1 MILKCGAVMKK
12 TAYVLTL
19 ILTAFF
25 FIGLSPKDP
34 ILLIVAEANPFNPVA
49 CTVYSPQNNTVYGN
63 STVEFSFKID
73 PIVECKYC
81 YSLDEQK
88 LKYVYLEK
96 TSLNDSYGEPLPP
109 VLYRS
114 IELADLSDGQHNLT
128 IQHLYKYWFFENQ
141 WWAPLDASVIFY
153 VDTTAPEI
161 INFSVNVTDT
171 ADGLLNFT
179 IDEET
184 SWVGYSL
191 DNQAN
196 VTINSNTTL
205 KGLPVG
211 SHNVTVYA
219 EDKAGNMGA
228 SETLC
233 FTVEEPFPTSL
244 VIASVIIIV
253 VVVAV
258 FLLVRKHKH

>member
-1 MILKCGAVMKK
+1 MKK
-12 TAYVLTL
+12 TAC
-19 ILTAFF
+19 ILAIILMGFF
-25 FIGLSPKDP
+25 FISLMSNSP
-34 ILLIVAEANPFNPVA
+34 ILVRVAEANPYNPVA

-63 STVEFSFKID
+63 TTVEFSFKID
-73 PIVECKYC
+73 PIVECKYY

-114 IELADLSDGQHNLT
+114 IELTDLSDGQHNLT
-128 IQHLYKYWFFENQ
+128 IQHLYKYWFVENQ
-141 WWAPLDASVIFY
+141 WCAPLDASVIFY

-161 INFSVNVTDT
+161 TNFSVNVTDT
-171 ADGLLNFT
+171 ADRLLNFAV
-179 IDEET
+179 DEEI

-196 VTINSNTTL
+196 VTINGNTTL
-205 KGLPVG
+205 KGLPAG

-219 EDKAGNMGA
+219 KDSAGNIGA
-228 SETLC
+228 SETLF
-233 FTVEEPFPTSL
+233 FTVEDPFPTLL
-244 VIASVIIIV
+244 VATAIIV
-253 VVVAV
+253 VVVGISV
-258 FLLVRKHKH
+258 LVYLKRRKR